1 MNIRFNREMIMATTL
16 VDPIEKLF
24 IWILLRAAPH
34 NSCIHPIYIILRMLI
49 EIKIFHVKSLPKFS
63 LAQLIPFNRDLKKL
77 LCGNLEQLLT

>member
-24 IWILLRAAPH
+24 IWILLRAAPQI
-34 NSCIHPIYIILRMLI
+34 SCIHPIYIILRMLI
-49 EIKIFHVKSLPKFS
+49 EIKFFHVKSLPKFS

-77 LCGNLEQLLT
+77 LSGNLKQLLT